1 MERDTF
7 KYTLMLARDIKKKR
21 KEIIIFIIDNFRR
34 SEFKEKQV

>member
-21 KEIIIFIIDNFRR
+21 KKIIIFIIDNFRR